1 MDGYQPRSRS
11 GNREGTPIST
21 GADRTAHSAQPAESL
36 KSVHA
41 ICSPSS
47 PLLSQRPRSSAR
59 PPRALLSRR
68 PHHHRSSTSAGI
80 KLRQS
85 FTPIVPLI
93 LTFDVAYHILT
104 LGV

>member
-1 MDGYQPRSRS
+1 
-11 GNREGTPIST
+11 
-21 GADRTAHSAQPAESL
+21 
-36 KSVHA
+36 
-41 ICSPSS
+41 
-47 PLLSQRPRSSAR
+47 PRSSAR